1 MLDVSTRI
9 RYPRGHRRA
18 QNSVLFCP
26 RDDWLRKNF
35 MSRIHVHAH
44 QGHTGE
50 HSLWLGLAVWLS
62 QRLIESAIENQKRSL
77 AASGAT

>member
-1 MLDVSTRI
+1 
-9 RYPRGHRRA
+9 
-18 QNSVLFCP
+18 
-26 RDDWLRKNF
+26 
-35 MSRIHVHAH
+35 MSRINVHAH

-50 HSLWLGLAVWLS
+50 HSLWLGVAVWLS